1 MVSDSLNVFADSLA
15 VPVISDSLNARG
27 DSLAAPAAPAAPTV
41 PDSLVVEQ
49 ADAPPGSFDEANPP
63 GETRTFL
70 DETSAP
76 ADEMPAP
83 PDEVPVVADE
93 TFPPPGEVPAPPDET
108 AARSEAPS
116 GPPLSGIP
124 TGEFSLYG
132 PGGVQA
138 ALGGFTIALDAH
150 AEREPMETLIAPYLQ
165 QGLRVAVVVDSVND
179 AAVYLAVLGH
189 FPSEEA
195 AEAGLQGARYI
206 LGDLAQTARVLPLN
220 IP

>member
-1 MVSDSLNVFADSLA
+1 
-15 VPVISDSLNARG
+15 
-27 DSLAAPAAPAAPTV
+27 
-41 PDSLVVEQ
+41 
-49 ADAPPGSFDEANPP
+49 
-63 GETRTFL
+63 
-70 DETSAP
+70 
-76 ADEMPAP
+76 MPAP